1 MRQYDPTI
9 LAEPRTYAARF
20 TPTGHLRLGKDTG
33 RVSFQCARSLLGSD
47 ITIWTIGP
55 LGWWHDFQS
64 VPGDTSF
71 DDAVR
76 LTYIPRFY
84 GWED

>member
-9 LAEPRTYAARF
+9 LAEPRTYATRF
-20 TPTGHLRLGKDTG
+20 TPTGYMKGYEGKSKQ
-33 RVSFQCARSLLGSD
+33 VSFQCVRAPDGD

-55 LGWWHDFQS
+55 LGWWHDFMS
-64 VPGDTSF
+64 VPKNTSF